1 MSRKTIQI
9 SIPAAGAAPAAPTP
23 APAPKFAS
31 ADAGADSWVAQAPR
45 LAEPARVEIL
55 EPEILEPKPARDE
68 GLAFT
73 IRLSTQ
79 PDLFEAAKVFY
90 FLPQAALWF
99 WGFGLAQRALRSPL
113 GRR

>member
-9 SIPAAGAAPAAPTP
+9 SIPAGGAAPAAPTP

-45 LAEPARVEIL
+45 LVEPARVEIL
-55 EPEILEPKPARDE
+55 EPVLEPKPANDE

-73 IRLSTQ
+73 IRLSAQ
-79 PDLFEAAKVFY
+79 PDLFETAKIFY

-99 WGFGLAQRALRSPL
+99 WGFGLAQRTLRGPL
-113 GRR
+113 GPR

>member
-9 SIPAAGAAPAAPTP
+9 SIPAAGAGPAAPTP
-23 APAPKFAS
+23 APAPKFA
-31 ADAGADSWVAQAPR
+31 AVEAGADSWVAQAPR

-55 EPEILEPKPARDE
+55 EPQPARDE

-73 IRLSTQ
+73 IRLSAQ
-79 PDLFEAAKVFY
+79 PDLFEAAKIFY

-99 WGFGLAQRALRSPL
+99 WGFGLAQRTLRGPL
-113 GRR
+113 GPR